1 MQLLTEYLLYNRK
14 ENDMAD
20 VKVLMKLENKSSR
33 QPTWVHVC
41 YVDKELY
48 ENYKATTQQQ
58 LNEALKNWAEKTFN
72 KKSVPVSTVQD
83 FAKLKLLVKAHY
95 KTAYPDVYR
104 DSPTDRQGWMR
115 VWVTDMMKEGV
126 KNVSRKESI

>member
-1 MQLLTEYLLYNRK
+1 
-14 ENDMAD
+14 MAD
-20 VKVLMKLENKSSR
+20 VKVLMKLENKSSK

-48 ENYKATTQQQ
+48 EKYKATAKYP
-58 LNEALKNWAEKTFN
+58 LNEALKKWAELTFN
-72 KKSVPVSTVQD
+72 KKNVPVSTTQD
-83 FAKLKLLVKAHY
+83 FAKLKLLVKDYY
-95 KTAYPDVYR
+95 KTEYPDVYR

-126 KNVSRKESI
+126 KNVSREESV